1 MPAIHANIAAGG
13 GPLVIAH
20 IGVSIPRMQAL
31 IAAGHTAPNPI
42 TGTFLIDTGAS
53 GTCVDDTFI
62 SQLGLQP
69 TGRVAIMTPST
80 GGGVHHC
87 DQFDISLFIP
97 GNSAGQGHL
106 IGALP
111 IIATHLK
118 NQGIDGLIGRDVID
132 ECTFVYNGTAKM
144 FTLAY

>member
-13 GPLVIAH
+13 SLLIAT
-20 IGVSIPRMQAL
+20 IAVSVPRMQAIL
-31 IAAGHTAPNPI
+31 AAGGTVPNAI

-69 TGRVAIMTPST
+69 TGVVPIMTPST
-80 GGGVHHC
+80 GAGLHHC
-87 DQFDISLFIP
+87 NQFDVSMFIP
-97 GNSAGQGHL
+97 GDDPSRGHV
-106 IGALP
+106 IPALP

-132 ECTFVYNGTAKM
+132 NCTFIYNGTAKY